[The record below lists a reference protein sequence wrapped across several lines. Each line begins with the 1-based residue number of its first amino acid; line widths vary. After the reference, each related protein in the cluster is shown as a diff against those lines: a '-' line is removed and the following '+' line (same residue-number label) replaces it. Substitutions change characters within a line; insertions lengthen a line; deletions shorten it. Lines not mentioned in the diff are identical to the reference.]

1 MNNVKLLS
9 EKNKLEKKYYAF
21 KERKLSLDMSRGKPC
36 KQQLDLSDE
45 LLKIIDQKISYK
57 NISGVD
63 VRNYGCLD
71 GLPEAK
77 EIFAELL
84 EVPKE
89 NVIVGGNSSLQMMF
103 ETISSFFISGI
114 SNCQPWGKQKKLKFL
129 CPVPGYD
136 RHFKMLNYFGIE
148 PVNIPMLETGP
159 DMDMIEKILSEDVT
173 VKGIWCV
180 PKYSNPQGITYSD
193 ETVKRFSRL
202 TPLASDFRI
211 FWDNAYVVHDLYENN
226 DKLLNLFKECEKNN
240 NEDLPIMFCS
250 TSKITFPGAGVA
262 AMAASAKNMD
272 VIKKHYSV
280 QTIGFDKINQLRH
293 VLFLKDS
300 KQIALH
306 MKKHRDIIKPKFE
319 ATLNILESEF
329 AGLNVCK
336 WTRPKGGY
344 FISVDVLPGCAKDV
358 VSMCRDAGLIITP
371 AGATFPN
378 GIDPLDSNIRIAPTY
393 PPIDDLKV
401 AMELFCTAVKLSAI
415 KKFEKG

>member
-1 MNNVKLLS
+1 MNNVKLLN
-9 EKNKLEKKYYAF
+9 EKKELEKKYQSF
-21 KERKLSLDMSRGKPC
+21 KEKKLNLDMSRGKPC
-36 KQQLDLSDE
+36 KQQLDLSNQ
-45 LLKIIDQKISYK
+45 LFKIINGSNEYK
-57 NISGVD
+57 NISGID

-77 EIFAELL
+77 EIFAGLL
-84 EVPKE
+84 EVPKD
-89 NVIVGGNSSLQMMF
+89 NVMVGGNSSLQMMF
-103 ETISSFFISGI
+103 EVISSFFISGI
-114 SNCQPWGKQKKLKFL
+114 SNCQPWGKQKKIKFL

-148 PVNIPMLETGP
+148 PVNIPMRETGP
-159 DMDMIEKILSEDVT
+159 DMDMIEKILSEDIT

-193 ETVKRFSRL
+193 ETVRRFSRL
-202 TPLASDFRI
+202 KPLADDFRI

-226 DKLLNLFKECEKNN
+226 DRLLNLFKECKKNN

-262 AMAASAKNMD
+262 AMAASKKNMD

-293 VLFLKDS
+293 ILFLKDS
-300 KQIALH
+300 KQIVRH
-306 MKKHRDIIKPKFE
+306 MKKHRDIIQPKFE
-319 ATLNILESEF
+319 ATLNILEREF
-329 AGLNVCK
+329 AGLNICK
-336 WTRPKGGY
+336 WTSPRGGY
-344 FISVDVLPGCAKDV
+344 FISVDVLPGCAKEV

-378 GIDPLDSNIRIAPTY
+378 GLDPLDSNIRIAPTY

-401 AMELFCTAVKLSAI
+401 AMELFCTTVKLSAI
-415 KKFEKG
+415 NNLEEE